1 VCINRMACFSLFIS
15 FFSRTRCLRLSL
27 SLSTTTTMN
36 FFCFVF
42 IFLVADDDDLVFIIV
57 SPHPKL
63 FRQSNDSH

>member
-1 VCINRMACFSLFIS
+1 VYINRMACFSLFIS

-27 SLSTTTTMN
+27 SLYYN
-36 FFCFVF
+36 YYNECFFFGFVF

-63 FRQSNDSH
+63 FP